1 LYPIVSPVSK
11 LSGHPGLSIWH
22 IANTYTALLSLII
35 LGNDLSGVDKRAVA
49 AGLKK
54 LQQEDGRYCT

>member
-1 LYPIVSPVSK
+1 
-11 LSGHPGLSIWH
+11 
-22 IANTYTALLSLII
+22 LII

-54 LQQEDGRYCT
+54 LQQEDGR